1 MALSQNSLTRAKRTF
16 TDRKPFFKPEVKR
29 KKRGLD
35 RLRAW
40 RLLCEEQRQ
49 KLSKEVKTLAF
60 RKILGLGVISRF
72 LEVEETSPLVCNLV
86 FSLKPFS

>member
-1 MALSQNSLTRAKRTF
+1 MRLREQEAL
-16 TDRKPFFKPEVKR
+16 FKPEVKR
-29 KKRGLD
+29 KKGGLN

-72 LEVEETSPLVCNLV
+72 LEVEETSPLIFNLV